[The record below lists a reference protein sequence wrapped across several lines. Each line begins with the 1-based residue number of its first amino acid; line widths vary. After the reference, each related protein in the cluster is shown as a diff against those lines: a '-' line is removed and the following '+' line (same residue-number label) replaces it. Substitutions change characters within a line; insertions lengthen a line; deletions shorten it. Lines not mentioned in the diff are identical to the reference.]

1 MKVQIPD
8 CFIILPSVKYKKK
21 GGGIFRGTDMKW
33 NTRVSLFSWTL
44 LRGGRWYLM
53 RLEMSVSR
61 DTGILFPDR
70 CSLRSRACWAFLVPT
85 EYEPTTSRTWGL
97 SYCIGEFSFHCPHV
111 PWLLRVK
118 ADVGRL
124 LGFLWVQIRP
134 WKEVLARG
142 RLAKMWRQWQGS
154 MLVPDPWDEA
164 VTSPAHLDHLGES
177 PGHQWLCGMKP
188 TPPQEQSYS
197 YPHPSSLPPLQTYL
211 PISAELGGK
220 GNLSSW

>member
-1 MKVQIPD
+1 MEA
-8 CFIILPSVKYKKK
+8 
-21 GGGIFRGTDMKW
+21 GGTSWGYRCLSAE
-33 NTRVSLFSWTL
+33 RLASYSL
-44 LRGGRWYLM
+44 
-53 RLEMSVSR
+53 
-61 DTGILFPDR
+61 TG

-97 SYCIGEFSFHCPHV
+97 TYCIGEFSFHRPQV

-118 ADVGRL
+118 ADVGRF
-124 LGFLWVQIRP
+124 LGFPWVQIRP

-164 VTSPAHLDHLGES
+164 VTSPANLGHIGES
-177 PGHQWLCGMKP
+177 PGYQWLCEMRP
-188 TPPQEQSYS
+188 TPPQEQRYS
-197 YPHPSSLPPLQTYL
+197 YPHLSYLPPLQTYL